1 MQYVLKRNLFDL
13 LSKQQFYT
21 MDTYFFMCVVMVS
34 TFTRQE
40 MCVLCLCR
48 QNLYVQQC
56 EHDLSTA
63 IYFSLS
69 PFEKCARD
77 SIRISLPPEK
87 SAQKMKKKILKY
99 LPWRNYGKLHEKSL
113 MRVFGSEP
121 KKGVGL

>member
-48 QNLYVQQC
+48 QNLYVQKC

-63 IYFSLS
+63 IYFLLS

-87 SAQKMKKKILKY
+87 KCAEKNEEKNIKIFTME
-99 LPWRNYGKLHEKSL
+99 KLREIA
-113 MRVFGSEP
+113 
-121 KKGVGL
+121 